1 VTSLAEIAVFTD
13 DVAAA
18 SAFSRGLLGDPV
30 VEWPGGTLVTVGG
43 GRLVELAQA

>member
-1 VTSLAEIAVFTD
+1 MTSLAEIAVFSD

-18 SAFSRGLLGDPV
+18 SGFYRD
-30 VEWPGGTLVTVGG
+30 